1 MELGLNGK
9 VAIVTG
15 AGSQKGFGKS
25 IAVTLAKEGC
35 NIIACDIDIEGAKK
49 TAAEVENLGCKAIA
63 LKADITSST
72 EVNNTIE
79 MALTEFG
86 KIDILVNNAGAI
98 TPLKP
103 LVEKNEVEWNQDIDL
118 NLKGT
123 MNYTKAVLPHMIS
136 QKNGKIINISSIG
149 AKKGK
154 RNTVAY
160 GAAKAGV
167 IGFTQCLAAE
177 VGPLGI
183 NVNAIAPGLADTN
196 FGGGAPP
203 PEILEKA
210 KATIP
215 IKRIT
220 VPQDIA
226 NIVAF
231 LASDVSSDIVGQ
243 TISVDGGESI
253 V

>member
-1 MELGLNGK
+1 MELGLKGK
-9 VAIVTG
+9 VAVITG
-15 AGSQKGFGKS
+15 VGSQKGFGHA
-25 IAVTLAKEGC
+25 IAVTLAREEC
-35 NIIACDIDIEGAKK
+35 NIVACDIDIEGAKK

-63 LKADITSST
+63 LKADITNST

-79 MALTEFG
+79 IALAEFG

-98 TPLKP
+98 TPLKSF
-103 LVEKNEVEWNQDIDL
+103 VEKNEAEWNLDINL

-123 MNYTKAVLPHMIS
+123 MNYTKAVLPQMIL

-183 NVNAIAPGLADTN
+183 NVNAIAPGLADTS

-203 PEILEKA
+203 PDILEKA

>member
-1 MELGLNGK
+1 MELGLNGR

-15 AGSQKGFGKS
+15 AGSQKGFGHA
-25 IAVTLAKEGC
+25 IAMTLAREGC
-35 NIIACDIDIEGAKK
+35 DIVSCDIDIEGAKK
-49 TAAEVENLGCKAIA
+49 TATEVKALNRKAIA
-63 LKADITSST
+63 LKADVTNST
-72 EVNNTIE
+72 EVNNAIE
-79 MALTEFG
+79 MALAEFG
-86 KIDILVNNAGAI
+86 QIDILVNNAGAI
-98 TPLKP
+98 SPLKP

-123 MNYTKAVLPHMIS
+123 MNYTKAVLPQMIM

-167 IGFTQCLAAE
+167 IGFTQCLAVE
-177 VGPLGI
+177 VGPSGI

-203 PEILEKA
+203 PDILEKA

-226 NIVAF
+226 NLVTF
-231 LASDVSSDIVGQ
+231 LASDLSSDITGQ

>member
-79 MALTEFG
+79 MALAEFG

-123 MNYTKAVLPHMIS
+123 MNYTKAVLPQMIL
-136 QKNGKIINISSIG
+136 QKSGKIINISSIG

-167 IGFTQCLAAE
+167 IGFTQCLAVE

-203 PEILEKA
+203 PDILEKA

-220 VPQDIA
+220 WFKLMKKQLLIK
-226 NIVAF
+226 
-231 LASDVSSDIVGQ
+231 L
-243 TISVDGGESI
+243 
-253 V
+253 